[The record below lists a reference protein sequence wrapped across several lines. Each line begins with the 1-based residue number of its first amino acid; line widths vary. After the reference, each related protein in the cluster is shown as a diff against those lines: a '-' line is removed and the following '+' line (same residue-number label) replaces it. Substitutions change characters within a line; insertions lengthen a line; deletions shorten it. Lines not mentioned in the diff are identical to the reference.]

1 LPAVNSGLL
10 FKLALCTMQRYSD
23 LRTLVFSVALYV
35 VCGLCWLVFQSPV
48 WAQSSGS
55 TAPEADSGWQDKPTW
70 QFKHFAVVTAHP
82 LASEAGAQ
90 MLREGGSAI
99 DAAIA
104 SQMVLGLVEPQSSGI
119 GGGGFLTYSNGKT
132 VQVYDGRETAPQ
144 GVTEAL
150 FLEAAGEN
158 KGQPMAFH
166 KAKVGGLAV
175 GVPGLIAMLHLAHKD
190 HGRLAWAR
198 LFEPAIALAEEGF
211 PISQRLHALLKQDRF
226 LRKDTQARAYFYDAN
241 LEPFPVGHLLRNPA
255 LAQVLRGLAQGG
267 PGSLYSGELS
277 NAVVAAVQ
285 GHATNPGLLRQDDFK
300 NYNALRREPLCFN
313 WQPKTPQPPQGAF
326 EQTLARPALRVCGPP
341 PPSSGPLAIGQ
352 ILGILSQL
360 SSGVKPVDR
369 DYLFL
374 EAARLAFAD
383 RAKFV
388 ADPGLSSSKLPDW
401 QTLLEPSYLKSRAAL
416 ISEKSLGKA
425 PAGKPGGFAGQGLGA
440 MPMQIEAGTTHLS
453 IMDHNGHA
461 LALTSSIESAF
472 GSRLMVNGFLLNNQ
486 LTDFSFKPFDDE
498 GHPIANRVEPNKRPR
513 SSMSPLLVFDPNTH
527 QAQMALG
534 SAGGALI
541 IHYVTKALINT
552 INEGLPAKAALEQP
566 HLGSM
571 NGPALLEA
579 GRYAEDRAD
588 VLHKRGNELRF
599 VPMTSGTHVLLRED
613 GQLWGAADPRR
624 DGWAVGE

>member
-1 LPAVNSGLL
+1 M
-10 FKLALCTMQRYSD
+10 FKLALCTMRRHSD
-23 LRTLVFSVALYV
+23 LRALIFSVALYGV
-35 VCGLCWLVFQSPV
+35 YGLCALVFHSPV

-55 TAPEADSGWQDKPTW
+55 TAPEADSGWQDKPAW
-70 QFKHFAVVTAHP
+70 QFKRFAVVTAHP
-82 LASEAGAQ
+82 LASEAGAL

-119 GGGGFLTYSNGKT
+119 GGGAFLTYSNGKT

-144 GVTEAL
+144 SVTEAL

-198 LFEPAIALAEEGF
+198 LFEPAIALAEGGF
-211 PISQRLHALLKQDRF
+211 PISQRLHTLLKQDRF
-226 LRKDTQARAYFYDAN
+226 LRKDTQARAYFYDSN

-255 LAQVLRGLAQGG
+255 LAQVLRGLAQEG
-267 PGSLYSGELS
+267 PGFLHTGELA
-277 NAVVAAVQ
+277 NAVVAAVER
-285 GHATNPGLLRQDDFK
+285 HVTNPGLLSPDDFK

-313 WQPKTPQPPQGAF
+313 WQPKTLPPAQDTF
-326 EQTLARPALRVCGPP
+326 KQTLARPALRVCGPP

-352 ILGILSQL
+352 ILGILGQL
-360 SSGVKPVDR
+360 PYGVKPVDR

-374 EAARLAFAD
+374 EASRLAFAD

-388 ADPGLSSSKLPDW
+388 ADPGHFSSKLPDW
-401 QTLLEPSYLKSRAAL
+401 QALLEPSYLKSRANL
-416 ISEKSLGKA
+416 IGEQSLDKA
-425 PAGKPGGFAGQGLGA
+425 PAGKPGGLAGQGLGA
-440 MPMQIEAGTTHLS
+440 MPMQVEAGTTHVS
-453 IMDHNGHA
+453 IMDDNGHA

-498 GHPIANRVEPNKRPR
+498 GQPIANRVEPNKRPR
-513 SSMSPLLVFDPNTH
+513 SSMSPLLVLDPRTH
-527 QAQMALG
+527 RAQMALG

-541 IHYVTKALINT
+541 IHYVAKALLST
-552 INEGLPAKAALEQP
+552 MNEGLPAKTALEQP
-566 HLGSM
+566 HLGSI

-579 GRYAEDRAD
+579 GRYPEDRAD
-588 VLHKRGNELRF
+588 ALHKRGNELRF
-599 VPMTSGTHVLLRED
+599 IPMTSGTHVLLRKD

-624 DGWAVGE
+624 EGWAVGE